1 MNHKTSVTVLVALA
15 PKVFLASMIALVSV
29 ALKSWPMPMPFPMS
43 STSFETSVTEI
54 DAVEAVDEVESSQ
67 TSGAVQ
73 APVPAVAEI
82 KVSSP
87 SAWEDERVA
96 LLQDVKMPNDIM
108 SEAQFDQALLAYAA
122 QGSWREFD
130 QHLRLGYPGKKVV
143 GKALALAL
151 ASRNLQKV
159 RSILSLGFVYSEQ
172 SGLQGWQVL
181 ANEVQVAMDQDQQ
194 WQLSGLLETAA
205 IMQKVVPHSSKF
217 ELASLMKKRG
227 PAQIENKQ

>member
-15 PKVFLASMIALVSV
+15 PKVFLASMIALFSV
-29 ALKSWPMPMPFPMS
+29 ALKSWPMPMPFS
-43 STSFETSVTEI
+43 SNYETSVTE
-54 DAVEAVDEVESSQ
+54 ALEVPR
-67 TSGAVQ
+67 VQ
-73 APVPAVAEI
+73 ALVQTPSVAALPSVVEI
-82 KVSSP
+82 KISAP
-87 SAWEDERVA
+87 SAWENERLA
-96 LLQDVKMPNDIM
+96 LLQDVKMPADIM
-108 SEAQFDQALLAYAA
+108 SETQFDQALLAYAA

-130 QHLRLGYPGKKVV
+130 QHLRLGYPGKKVL
-143 GKALALAL
+143 GKALALAI

-159 RSILSLGFVYSEQ
+159 RSILNLGFVYSEQ

-181 ANEVQVAMDQDQQ
+181 ANEVQVAMEQDQQ

-227 PAQIENKQ
+227 PAQIENNQ